1 LGLIWTN
8 IWFFMISNRLKRN
21 GIHTRLIILVVLF
34 IVVWAFLDSLFFVYL
49 RILFSF
55 NFVFSVWRIFQFHNL
70 FFIFLTQKW
79 WIYEIRIVNN
89 WSFNLC
95 IFTFVFM
102 TYLMM
107 IKMIFGLNLIGDI
120 SILKLAIPVNGGRH
134 DLVGR

>member
-1 LGLIWTN
+1 MGLIWTN

-34 IVVWAFLDSLFFVYL
+34 IVVWAILDSLFFVYL

-55 NFVFSVWRIFQFHNL
+55 KFVFSVWRIFQFHNL

-107 IKMIFGLNLIGDI
+107 IKMIFGLNLIGNI

-134 DLVGR
+134 YLMGR

>member
-1 LGLIWTN
+1 MGLIWTN
-8 IWFFMISNRLKRN
+8 IWFFMISNCLKRN

-134 DLVGR
+134 DFMGR

>member
-1 LGLIWTN
+1 MGLIWTN

-107 IKMIFGLNLIGDI
+107 IKMIFGLNLIGNI

-134 DLVGR
+134 YLMGR

>member
-1 LGLIWTN
+1 MGLIWTN

-134 DLVGR
+134 DFMGR

>member
-1 LGLIWTN
+1 MGLIWTN

-70 FFIFLTQKW
+70 FFVFLTQKW
-79 WIYEIRIVNN
+79 WVYEIRIVNN

>member
-1 LGLIWTN
+1 MGLIWTN

>member
-1 LGLIWTN
+1 MGLIWTN

-79 WIYEIRIVNN
+79 WVYEIRIVNN

>member
-34 IVVWAFLDSLFFVYL
+34 IVVWGFLDSLFFVYL

-79 WIYEIRIVNN
+79 WVYEIRIVNN

-107 IKMIFGLNLIGDI
+107 IKMIFGLNLIGNI

-134 DLVGR
+134 DLMGR

>member
-79 WIYEIRIVNN
+79 WVYEIRIVNN